1 MSEHPTAMDLVQ
13 SARNGEMS
21 QDELVATLSK
31 WQFEPTYR
39 TTGLADD
46 WEARPNSSD
55 AVEYAY
61 LTGLLDED
69 AYRYLFEAVG
79 RDR

>member
-1 MSEHPTAMDLVQ
+1 MDIVRR
-13 SARNGEMS
+13 ARNGEMS
-21 QDELVATLSK
+21 QDELVATLSR

-46 WEARPNSSD
+46 WESRPNSFD

-61 LTGLLDED
+61 FTGLLDDD
-69 AYRYLFEAVG
+69 AYRYLFEVVG

>member
-1 MSEHPTAMDLVQ
+1 MSEHSTAMDVVRR
-13 SARNGEMS
+13 ARNGEMS
-21 QDELVATLSK
+21 QDELVATLSR

-46 WEARPNSSD
+46 WESRPNSFD

-61 LTGLLDED
+61 LTGLLDDD
-69 AYRYLFEAVG
+69 AYRYLFEVVG